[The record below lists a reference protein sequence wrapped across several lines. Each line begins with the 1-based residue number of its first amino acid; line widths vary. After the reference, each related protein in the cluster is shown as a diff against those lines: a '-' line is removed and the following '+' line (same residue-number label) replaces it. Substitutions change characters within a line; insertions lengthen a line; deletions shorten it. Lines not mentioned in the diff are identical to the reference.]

1 MPKYTST
8 VKEIQ
13 KLNQRII
20 TNEEDLRTKQ
30 KTVDKLNEQLHRVH
44 TKYVSLSEHSINISR
59 QNAILRKRTQT
70 DNIHK
75 TDTDKKTKFLFDE
88 KIFNNDK
95 EIKTSSSSTLK
106 LNKHTTLHSIHTQTT
121 QLPSRVH
128 QSTETIIIKTKNR
141 KIQISP
147 IMTEQS
153 TTTTQIP
160 FVHPQTPPAYEPTS
174 DED

>member
-13 KLNQRII
+13 KLNQRIT
-20 TNEEDLRTKQ
+20 TNEEELRTKQ
-30 KTVDKLNEQLHRVH
+30 KTIDKLNEQLHRVH

-59 QNAILRKRTQT
+59 QNTILRKRTHI
-70 DNIHK
+70 DSIHK
-75 TDTDKKTKFLFDE
+75 INTDKRTKSLFDDE
-88 KIFNNDK
+88 LYNNDK
-95 EIKTSSSSTLK
+95 ETKTSSSSTIK
-106 LNKHTTLHSIHTQTT
+106 INKNITLHSIHTQTIHST
-121 QLPSRVH
+121 SH
-128 QSTETIIIKTKNR
+128 QSTETNIIITRNR
-141 KIQISP
+141 RIQISP

-160 FVHPQTPPAYEPTS
+160 FENPQTPPACEPTS